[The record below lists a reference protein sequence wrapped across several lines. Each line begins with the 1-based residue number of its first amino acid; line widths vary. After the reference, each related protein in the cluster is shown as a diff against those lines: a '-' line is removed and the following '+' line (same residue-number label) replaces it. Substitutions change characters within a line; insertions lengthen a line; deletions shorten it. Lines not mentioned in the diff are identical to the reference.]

1 VLTPLS
7 RKDLAYK
14 SFIQQKG
21 KTMKMYMKQTK
32 MTKGKGMKKGMK
44 TGMKKGMK
52 SGGKKK
58 K

>member
-1 VLTPLS
+1 
-7 RKDLAYK
+7 
-14 SFIQQKG
+14 
-21 KTMKMYMKQTK
+21 MKMYMKQTK